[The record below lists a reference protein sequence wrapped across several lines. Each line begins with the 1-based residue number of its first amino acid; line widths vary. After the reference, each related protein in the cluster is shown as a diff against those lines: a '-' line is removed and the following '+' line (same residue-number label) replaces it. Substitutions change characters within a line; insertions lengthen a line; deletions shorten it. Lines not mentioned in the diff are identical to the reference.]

1 MLNRGTTYRPEG
13 RASMFVLRPATE
25 RRSAQGA
32 SAVEYALLVAALAVV
47 VFAITLGL
55 ASIVKDAFS
64 STTDCT
70 RSGGAGTGCVST
82 SAP

>member
-13 RASMFVLRPATE
+13 RASMLVLRPATE

-47 VFAITLGL
+47 VLAITLGL

-64 STTDCT
+64 SACV